1 MSQEREIA
9 GRLVTHPMIDGFT
22 DEFLIVRAGVD
33 GAGGCP
39 HLYEVYDK
47 GVEPKSSNDPGVDSK
62 LLCRIELQHGNPKE
76 VGVNGIGNQTLMLI
90 ALDFLKKANAG
101 EFSCRET
108 SVVITKLEEAMQW
121 TKQREM
127 DRRARGVYLQHKK

>member
-1 MSQEREIA
+1 MSKEKEIA

-39 HLYEVYDK
+39 HLYEIYRAD
-47 GVEPKSSNDPGVDSK
+47 GTDDETQNPI
-62 LLCRIELQHGNPKE
+62 CRIELQHGNPKE
-76 VGVNGIGNQTLMLI
+76 IGVNGIGNQTLMLI

-101 EFSCRET
+101 EFACRET
-108 SVVITKLEEAMQW
+108 SVVITKMEEAMQW
-121 TKQREM
+121 TKQREL
-127 DRRARGVYLQHKK
+127 DRRARGVQWQHKK